1 IFLGVAVLFSSLPD
15 IKDEDDSTSIK
26 SSEKTSVLQFPYLIL
41 GVVALFLYVGVEV
54 ISGDTIISYGKSL
67 GIELSIARYFTQGTL
82 ACMLIGYVV
91 GITMIPKF
99 LSQSTAL
106 KLCAILGVILTIAT
120 VITSGY
126 VSVACVALL
135 GLANSLMWPAMWPL
149 AIGGLGKFTKIGSAL
164 MVMAIAGGA
173 VLPLVYGKISESIGT
188 QQAYWIMLP
197 CYLFILYFA
206 VKGHTIGKANA

>member
-1 IFLGVAVLFSSLPD
+1 
-15 IKDEDDSTSIK
+15 
-26 SSEKTSVLQFPYLIL
+26 
-41 GVVALFLYVGVEV
+41 
-54 ISGDTIISYGKSL
+54 L